1 MITIKSIVYKPNDEA
16 IDSDAIG
23 YLRRPLVEAN
33 LIEGYGIEGDRKG
46 GHPRRNLNVMDDIT
60 QSELA
65 EEGYPTGVGV
75 LGENIILRGINLR
88 KLPEGTQLRLG
99 KEAVIELGRLREPCE
114 QLTPLDERMPESVV
128 GRVGVMCRVIQ
139 SGRIRVGDPVEI
151 VTALVAK

>member
-1 MITIKSIVYKPNDEA
+1 MITIKSIVYKPEDEIVND
-16 IDSDAIG
+16 DAIG
-23 YLRRPLVEAN
+23 YRRQPLVEAS

-46 GHPRRNLNVMDDIT
+46 GHPKRNLNVMDDIT

-99 KEAVIELGRLREPCE
+99 KEAIITLGKLREPCE
-114 QLTPLDERMPESVV
+114 QLTPLDERMPESVI
-128 GRVGVMCRVIQ
+128 GRVGVMCRVTK
-139 SGRIRVGDPVEI
+139 SGRIRVGDLVEI
-151 VTALVAK
+151 VAELVAK